1 MRFRLTPRDES
12 FYDLLTTLANHLVVA
27 ANLLSEL
34 LGADVANRKAI
45 SKKLSDAEHDADES
59 THAIMRKINKTFVTP
74 FDRDDIYGL
83 ASALDDCM
91 DYMEEAGDLIVL
103 YKIDF
108 LPKKV
113 SEQVEI
119 LQRCAEITAQSMPG
133 LRSMENLRDF
143 WVTVNSLENQGDKLH
158 RKLLVQMFDQI
169 TDPIELM
176 KLKEVVEVLEQA
188 IDAFEM
194 VANMVETIALKES

>member
-1 MRFRLTPRDES
+1 MRFRFTPRDES

-34 LGADVANRKAI
+34 LGAEVANRKAI
-45 SKKLSDAEHDADES
+45 SKRLSDAEHDADES

>member
-1 MRFRLTPRDES
+1 MRFRITPRDES

-34 LGADVANRKAI
+34 LGADVAKRKAI

-108 LPKKV
+108 LPKQV

-158 RKLLVQMFDQI
+158 RKLLVQMFDQM

-188 IDAFEM
+188 IDAFEV

>member
-1 MRFRLTPRDES
+1 MRFRITPRDES

-108 LPKKV
+108 LPKRV

-158 RKLLVQMFDQI
+158 RKLLVQMFDQM

-188 IDAFEM
+188 IDAFEV

>member
-158 RKLLVQMFDQI
+158 RKLLVQMFDQM